1 MAIELFGFTIGRT
14 QKQKEQQEKVSFT
27 LPVHDDGSLDI
38 AGTPGA
44 AYATYLDMEGAAK
57 NEVDLIN
64 RYRQMSLYPEAE
76 LAIDDIVN
84 EAVVADREEAPVGI
98 NLEQI
103 NLSPDIKQKIV
114 ENFHEVVHLLRF
126 KDTGYDTF
134 KKWYVDGRLY
144 YHIIID
150 PNQPKKGILELRPID
165 AVKIKKVRQVLPP
178 KDPSQP
184 TIMPRTEEYFA
195 FNENGMAGDKGGEII
210 RVAVDSI
217 AYCHSGLLSEDRKM
231 VLSYLHKAIKP
242 LNQLRMI
249 EDAVVIYRISRAP
262 ERRIFYIDV
271 GNLPKIK
278 AEQYL
283 RDIMTRYKN
292 KMVYDASTGELRDD
306 RKHMSMLEDYWLP
319 RREGG
324 RGTEIS
330 TLPGGENLG
339 ELEDVLYFQKKLYK
353 ALNVPSS
360 RLDQESGF
368 VLGRAQEISRDEVKF
383 TRFIE
388 RLRNRF
394 NHLFN
399 TCLEKQLILKGILT
413 LNDWRNIESR
423 IHYEWQT
430 DSQFAELKE
439 AEMLQERLN
448 LLNSM
453 NFADDIVGNFYSKE
467 YIRKRVLKQTQEEI
481 DEIDKEIEA
490 EAEAEPD
497 EPEDDFQS
505 FTPKHGEKLSEK
517 NELQQEFV
525 EKIVEEKIVDKEKD
539 EELKMNI
546 NDIFKSVLEEESD
559 EFRTN

>member
-14 QKQKEQQEKVSFT
+14 QKENEAKEKLSFA
-27 LPVHDDGSLDI
+27 LPQYDDGAIDV
-38 AGTPGA
+38 AGTPGG
-44 AYATYLDMEGAAK
+44 AYGTYLDMEGAAK
-57 NEVDLIN
+57 NETDLIH
-64 RYRQMSLYPEAE
+64 RYRQMALFPECE
-76 LAIDDIVN
+76 LAVDDIVN
-84 EAVVADREEAPVGI
+84 EAVVADREESAVSI
-98 NLEQI
+98 NLENI
-103 NLSPDIKQKIV
+103 NLSLDIKQKIV
-114 ENFHEVVHLLRF
+114 DNFHEVVDLLQF
-126 KDTGYDTF
+126 NQTGYDTF

-150 PNQPKKGILELRPID
+150 PANPKRGILELRPID
-165 AVKIKKVRQVLPP
+165 SLKIKKVRQVIPP
-178 KDPSQP
+178 KSYEMDKDPNP
-184 TIMPRTEEYFA
+184 KIEEYFA
-195 FNENGMAGDKGGEII
+195 FNEGGISGDKGGNII
-210 RVAVDSI
+210 RIAPDSI

-292 KMVYDASTGELRDD
+292 KLVYDSATGELRDD

-339 ELEDVLYFQKKLYK
+339 ELEDVIYFQRKLYK
-353 ALNVPSS
+353 SLNVPSS
-360 RLDQESGF
+360 RLEQDSGF

-394 NHLFN
+394 NGLFN

-413 LNDWRNIESR
+413 LNDWRNIQNR

-448 LLNSM
+448 LLQSM
-453 NFADDIVGNFYSKE
+453 NFADEIVGNFYSKE
-467 YIRKRVLKQTQEEI
+467 YVRKRILKQTQEEI
-481 DEIDKEIEA
+481 DEIDRQIAA
-490 EAEAEPD
+490 EGGGEEG
-497 EPEDDFQS
+497 EGEDQFQS
-505 FTPKHGEKLSEK
+505 FKPENGQNLSE
-517 NELQQEFV
+517 ELN
-525 EKIVEEKIVDKEKD
+525 KIVEEKIVDKEKD
-539 EELKMNI
+539 EELKENL
-546 NDIFKSVLEEESD
+546 NEIFKSVLEEETD
-559 EFRTN
+559 EFRAI

>member
-1 MAIELFGFTIGRT
+1 MAVELFGFTIGRT
-14 QKQKEQQEKVSFT
+14 QKEKEARDKASFA
-27 LPVHDDGSLDI
+27 LPQYDDGALDVS
-38 AGTPGA
+38 GTPGG

-57 NEVDLIN
+57 NEMDLIQ
-64 RYRQMSLYPEAE
+64 RYRQMSLYPECE
-76 LAIDDIVN
+76 LAVDDIIN
-84 EAVVADREEAPVGI
+84 EAIVCDREEAPISI
-98 NLEQI
+98 NLENV
-103 NLSPDIKQKIV
+103 NLSPDIKEKIQ
-114 ENFHEVVHLLRF
+114 ENFHEVSDLLRMR
-126 KDTGYDTF
+126 DGGYDIF

-150 PNQPKKGILELRPID
+150 PNNTKRGILELRPID
-165 AVKIKKVRQVLPP
+165 ALKIKKVRQILPP
-178 KDPSQP
+178 KDPSDLQAP
-184 TIMPRTEEYFA
+184 PRVEEYFS
-195 FNENGMAGDKGGEII
+195 FNDGGIDGKKGGQIV
-210 RVAVDSI
+210 RVAPDSI
-217 AYCHSGLLSEDRKM
+217 AYAHSGLLNEDRKM

-283 RDIMTRYKN
+283 KDIMTRYKN
-292 KMVYDASTGELRDD
+292 KMVYDAETGELRDD

-324 RGTEIS
+324 RGTEIT

-339 ELEDVLYFQKKLYK
+339 ELDDVIYFQKKLYK

-360 RLDQESGF
+360 RLEQDSGF
-368 VLGRAQEISRDEVKF
+368 VLGRAAEISRDEVKF

-394 NHLFN
+394 GHLFN

-413 LNDWRNIESR
+413 LNDWRMIEQK

-439 AEMLQERLN
+439 AEMLTERLN
-448 LLNSM
+448 LLQSM
-453 NFADDIVGNFYSKE
+453 NFADEIVGNFYSKE
-467 YIRKRVLKQTQEEI
+467 FVRKRILKQTQEEI
-481 DEIDKEIEA
+481 MEIDKQIDLEKAAAPPE
-490 EAEAEPD
+490 EEGD
-497 EPEDDFQS
+497 EYAS
-505 FTPKHGEKLSEK
+505 YKHKGGENLSED
-517 NELQQEFV
+517 N
-525 EKIVEEKIVDKEKD
+525 EEKFKT
-539 EELKMNI
+539 NI
-546 NDIFKSVLEEESD
+546 NDIFKKVLEEDID
-559 EFRTN
+559 EKQVITSN

>member
-14 QKQKEQQEKVSFT
+14 QKENEAKEKLSFA
-27 LPVHDDGSLDI
+27 LPQYDDGAIDV
-38 AGTPGA
+38 AGTPGG
-44 AYATYLDMEGAAK
+44 AYGTYLDMEGAAK
-57 NEVDLIN
+57 NEADLIA
-64 RYRQMSLYPEAE
+64 RYRQMALFPECE
-76 LAIDDIVN
+76 LAVDDIVN
-84 EAVVADREEAPVGI
+84 EAVVADREESAVSI
-98 NLEQI
+98 NLENI
-103 NLSPDIKQKIV
+103 NLSLDIKQKIV
-114 ENFHEVVHLLRF
+114 DNFHEVVDLLQF
-126 KDTGYDTF
+126 NQTGYDTF

-150 PNQPKKGILELRPID
+150 PANPKRGILELRPID
-165 AVKIKKVRQVLPP
+165 SLKIKKVRQVIPP
-178 KDPSQP
+178 KSYEMDKDPNP
-184 TIMPRTEEYFA
+184 KIEEYFA
-195 FNENGMAGDKGGEII
+195 FNEGGITGDKGGNII
-210 RVAVDSI
+210 RIAPDSI

-292 KMVYDASTGELRDD
+292 KLVYDSATGELRDD

-339 ELEDVLYFQKKLYK
+339 ELEDVIYFQRKLYK
-353 ALNVPSS
+353 SLNVPSS
-360 RLDQESGF
+360 RLEQDSGF

-388 RLRNRF
+388 RLRSRF
-394 NHLFN
+394 NGLFN

-413 LNDWRNIESR
+413 LNDWRSIQNR

-448 LLNSM
+448 LLQSM
-453 NFADDIVGNFYSKE
+453 NFADEIVGNFYSKE
-467 YIRKRVLKQTQEEI
+467 YVRKRILKQTQEEI
-481 DEIDKEIEA
+481 DEIDRQIAA
-490 EAEAEPD
+490 EGGGEE
-497 EPEDDFQS
+497 EEGEDQFQS
-505 FTPKHGEKLSEK
+505 FKPENGQNLSE
-517 NELQQEFV
+517 ELD
-525 EKIVEEKIVDKEKD
+525 KIVEEKIVDKEKD
-539 EELKMNI
+539 EELKENL
-546 NDIFKSVLEEESD
+546 NEIFKSVLEEETD
-559 EFRTN
+559 EFRAI

>member
-14 QKQKEQQEKVSFT
+14 QKEKEQQEKVSFT
-27 LPVHDDGSLDI
+27 LPVQDDGSLDI

-84 EAVVADREEAPVGI
+84 EAVVADREENAVGI
-98 NLEQI
+98 NLENI

-114 ENFHEVVHLLRF
+114 ENFHDVIHLLRF
-126 KDTGYDTF
+126 NDTGYDTF
-134 KKWYVDGRLY
+134 RKWYVDGRLY

-150 PNQPKKGILELRPID
+150 QNNPKKGILELRPID
-165 AVKIKKVRQVLPP
+165 SMKIKKVRQILPP

-195 FNENGMAGDKGGEII
+195 YNENGMSGTKGGEIV
-210 RVAVDSI
+210 RVAVDSV

-339 ELEDVLYFQKKLYK
+339 ELEDVIYFQKKLYK

-383 TRFIE
+383 TRFVE

-413 LNDWRNIESR
+413 LNDWRSIESR

-448 LLNSM
+448 LLQSM
-453 NFADDIVGNFYSKE
+453 NYADEVVGTFYSKD

-481 DEIDKEIEA
+481 DEIDREIEA
-490 EAEAEPD
+490 EKAMEPD
-497 EPEDDFQS
+497 EPEDDMQS
-505 FTPKHGEKLSEK
+505 FTPKHGENLSE
-517 NELQQEFV
+517 EV
-525 EKIVEEKIVDKEKD
+525 EKIVQEKIVDKEKD

-546 NDIFKSVLEEESD
+546 NDIFKTVLEEETD

>member
-1 MAIELFGFTIGRT
+1 MALF
-14 QKQKEQQEKVSFT
+14 
-27 LPVHDDGSLDI
+27 
-38 AGTPGA
+38 
-44 AYATYLDMEGAAK
+44 
-57 NEVDLIN
+57 
-64 RYRQMSLYPEAE
+64 PECE
-76 LAIDDIVN
+76 LAVDDIVN
-84 EAVVADREEAPVGI
+84 EAVVADREESAVSI
-98 NLEQI
+98 NLENI
-103 NLSPDIKQKIV
+103 NLSLDIKQKIV
-114 ENFHEVVHLLRF
+114 DNFHEIIDLLQF
-126 KDTGYDTF
+126 NQTGYDTF

-150 PNQPKKGILELRPID
+150 PNNPKRGILELRPID
-165 AVKIKKVRQVLPP
+165 ALKIKKVRQVIPP
-178 KDPSQP
+178 KSYELDKNPNP
-184 TIMPRTEEYFA
+184 KIEEYFA
-195 FNENGMAGDKGGEII
+195 FNEGGISGDKGGNII
-210 RVAVDSI
+210 RIAPDSI
-217 AYCHSGLLSEDRKM
+217 AYCHSGLLSDDRKL

-339 ELEDVLYFQKKLYK
+339 ELEDVIYFQRKLYK
-353 ALNVPSS
+353 SLNVPSS
-360 RLDQESGF
+360 RLEQDSGF

-383 TRFIE
+383 TRFVE

-413 LNDWRNIESR
+413 LNDWRNVQQK

-448 LLNSM
+448 LLQSM
-453 NFADDIVGNFYSKE
+453 NFADEIVGNFYSKE
-467 YIRKRVLKQTQEEI
+467 YVRKRILKQTQEEI
-481 DEIDKEIEA
+481 DEIDRQIAA
-490 EAEAEPD
+490 EGGGEE
-497 EPEDDFQS
+497 EEEDQMQS
-505 FTPKHGEKLSEK
+505 FKPENGQNLSE
-517 NELQQEFV
+517 ELD
-525 EKIVEEKIVDKEKD
+525 KIVEEKIVDKEKD
-539 EELKMNI
+539 EELKENL
-546 NDIFKSVLEEESD
+546 NEIFKSVLEEETD
-559 EFRTN
+559 EFRAI